1 MLNRQEFLSLRNNTI
16 ISLYNKSKL
25 RYTEIANLQ
34 VQDID
39 NNRFMVRIQRG
50 DRIFRVALSP
60 VITENMKLL
69 IGDKEETDYI
79 FNSKKG
85 NNVPLSRTMITKI
98 IENAKYTTFE
108 NTKVHTDI
116 NNIYSIKLVDCDYKI
131 LKNDKMVEGL
141 SLNNKVNAIK
151 IVDILNADD
160 QIK

>member
-1 MLNRQEFLSLRNNTI
+1 MLNRQEYLSLRNNTI

-39 NNRFMVRIQRG
+39 NNRFMVRIKRG

-60 VITENMKLL
+60 IITENMKLL
-69 IGDKEETDYI
+69 IEGKEESDYI
-79 FNSKKG
+79 FVSRK
-85 NNVPLSRTMITKI
+85 NNKPLSRTMVTKI

-151 IVDILNADD
+151 IIDILNADN